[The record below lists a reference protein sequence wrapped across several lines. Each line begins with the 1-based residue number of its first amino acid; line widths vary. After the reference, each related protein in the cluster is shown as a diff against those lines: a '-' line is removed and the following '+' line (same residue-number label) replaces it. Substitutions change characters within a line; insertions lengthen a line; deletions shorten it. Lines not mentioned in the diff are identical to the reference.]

1 MLPVQ
6 LERLEQ
12 LEQPV
17 QLERLVQPEQPVPV
31 QLERLEQPE
40 RRVLHCYQ
48 NQNHRLCTGP
58 MLVQEL
64 VLIP

>member
-12 LEQPV
+12 LERPV
-17 QLERLVQPEQPVPV
+17 LPERLVQPEQPVPV
-31 QLERLEQPE
+31 RALERLEQPE

-48 NQNHRLCTGP
+48 NQNLRLCTGP

-64 VLIP
+64 VL